1 MEKFLLDLKEARDIL
16 LNGDFATG
24 IARLENL
31 IEEVEND
38 TENS

>member
-1 MEKFLLDLKEARDIL
+1 MEKFLLDLKEAIDIL

-31 IEEVEND
+31 REEVEND
-38 TENS
+38 IDS